1 MNSVDKLCFIMP
13 LQTGLAFHRKRQTLE
28 NLTLERPQN
37 LQSFYEAVEDALKK
51 IENHLR
57 YVELEYYGV
66 ERSPDEEIKA
76 WLPALTT
83 VMGHAKTGILV
94 SKQQLKDVFDLYDR
108 SIGDPTMIVKLDKEA
123 VQTTLEV
130 ISKVELYIRHK
141 FENIINGILL
151 VTSYMKKYCLSF
163 SGISGD
169 VYLETA
175 TNYEKQRRELA
186 DAIQINL
193 DDIPVMMDKFEND
206 GIRLTELGSVPRRIA
221 ERLEC
226 GHVPFLV
233 MFAGACENIRN
244 ACIGVRKWIQADDG
258 YSTFIQ
264 FDITDLE
271 KKKETD
277 SKLLRDLQVK
287 VSHLDHRLKVCK
299 REIQECVGELKRVA
313 AKEKSLKKHEE
324 QLKTDLREIVM
335 ELEMKERQREDTLH
349 ESSVLTHKEREQLE
363 KLTSEIEHMRLKK
376 PVLERKADDLK
387 RKLDF
392 MKFRR
397 ELKSKRETQLQEVK
411 EELREAKRELRRTES
426 ECERLERNIIKLREI
441 HRFKTSPEVLKKLF
455 YNMPLTHK
463 GTGAGGGKKKKGVV
477 IDKLEK
483 ATRVTA
489 TLIDKD
495 WIPLYRTLPFH
506 PPRGEENL
514 RVDIDDITNTFLR
527 DTLEVHAKQALY
539 RWRRMHTRASVDD
552 LKKALTAIKRKDI
565 ADKVDEE
572 LSKKR
577 AVKPKTSSAVKFPKV
592 LVQTQQVRVRHSL
605 SNPIK

>member
-1 MNSVDKLCFIMP
+1 MP

-57 YVELEYYGV
+57 YLELEYYGV
-66 ERSPDEEIKA
+66 DRSPDDEIKT
-76 WLPALTT
+76 WLPAIMI

-108 SIGDPTMIVKLDKEA
+108 SIGDPTMVVKLDKEA
-123 VQTTLEV
+123 VQTTLDA
-130 ISKVELYIRHK
+130 INKVDLYIRHK
-141 FENIINGILL
+141 FTDIINGILL
-151 VTSYMKKYCLSF
+151 VMSYMKKYCLSF
-163 SGISGD
+163 SGINGD
-169 VYLETA
+169 LYLETA

-186 DAIQINL
+186 EAIKINL
-193 DDIPVMMDKFEND
+193 DDIPVMMEKFEND
-206 GIRLTELGSVPRRIA
+206 GIRISELGSVPRRIA
-221 ERLEC
+221 ERLQC
-226 GHVPFLV
+226 SHVAFLV

-244 ACIGVRKWIQADDG
+244 ACIGVRKWVQADDG
-258 YSTFIQ
+258 YATFIQ

-271 KKKETD
+271 KKKETYG
-277 SKLLRDLQVK
+277 KLLRDLQVK

-299 REIQECVGELKRVA
+299 RDIQECVGELKRVA
-313 AKEKSLKKHEE
+313 AKEKSLKRQEE
-324 QLKTDLREIVM
+324 QFKAELRDLVM
-335 ELEMKERQREDTLH
+335 ELEIKERQKEETLH
-349 ESSVLTHKEREQLE
+349 ESKELTQKDREKLE
-363 KLTSEIEHMRLKK
+363 KLTSEMEHLKLKK
-376 PVLERKADDLK
+376 PILERKADDLK
-387 RKLDF
+387 RKLEF

-397 ELKSKRETQLQEVK
+397 ELKSKREDQLQEVK
-411 EELREAKRELRRTES
+411 DELREGKRELRRTEM
-426 ECERLERNIIKLREI
+426 ECERLEKNILKLREI

-463 GTGAGGGKKKKGVV
+463 PTGGGGIRKKKGVV

-489 TLIDKD
+489 INIDKD
-495 WIPLYRTLPFH
+495 WIPLYRALPFH

-514 RVDIDDITNTFLR
+514 RQDIEDISNTFLR
-527 DTLEVHAKQALY
+527 DTVEVHAKQALY
-539 RWRRMHTRASVDD
+539 RWRRVHTRASVDD
-552 LKKALTAIKRKDI
+552 LKKTLVAIKRKEI

-572 LSKKR
+572 LAKKKSVKSKPQQ
-577 AVKPKTSSAVKFPKV
+577 AVRFPKV

-605 SNPIK
+605 SDAVK